1 MRNMADMEKRLSM
14 IHVSVM
20 ANDSLLADAITEILS
35 AEIGVDVSRLTR
47 YELGKGDRYSV
58 VISVDEEGSESET
71 INLNDLVQD
80 GMTLLVILIS
90 LKSRDIYIY
99 ESHQMKNPEIERIIH
114 LVREFGSA
122 NLNKKD

>member
-14 IHVSVM
+14 IYVSVM

>member
-1 MRNMADMEKRLSM
+1 M

-35 AEIGVDVSRLTR
+35 AEIDLDVSRLTR

-58 VISVDEEGSESET
+58 VITVDEEGSESET
-71 INLNDLVQD
+71 INLSDLVQD

-99 ESHQMKNPEIERIIH
+99 ESYQMKNPEIERIIH

-122 NLNKKD
+122 NLNKKN

>member
-1 MRNMADMEKRLSM
+1 MTDMDRGVSL

-35 AEIGVDVSRLTR
+35 AEIDLDVSRLTR
-47 YELGKGDRYSV
+47 HELGKGERFSV
-58 VISVDEEGSESET
+58 VIIVDEEGSGSET
-71 INLNDLVQD
+71 IKLNDLFQD

-99 ESHQMKNPEIERIIH
+99 ESYQMKNPEVERIIN
-114 LVREFGSA
+114 LVRDFGNA
-122 NLNKKD
+122 NFNKKNAGS